1 MISKSL
7 KLLFILSVFQ
17 FFVGCASDTTRAETP
32 EGAFKIAQE
41 FEAADR
47 FEIAIIKYADVKN
60 KFPYSSYAVLAEL
73 AIADVQY
80 KRESYPEAQ
89 IAYQN
94 FRELHPKHPKIDFVI
109 FRTGMSYYLQLP
121 ESVDRD
127 LSLAQDAI
135 YSFNEVIKLYPN
147 SEYVKEA
154 REFREKSYA
163 MLVEKELYVADF
175 YFKQK
180 QYEPALGR
188 YESAYRKYSGFGYDP
203 RSLLGA
209 ARSAQKSEDVKKQK
223 QYSSI
228 LLSKFGNSN
237 EAKIAKR
244 EGL

>member
-17 FFVGCASDTTRAETP
+17 LFVGCASDATRAETP

-47 FEIAIIKYADVKN
+47 FEIALIKYSDVKN

-109 FRTGMSYYLQLP
+109 FRIAMSYYLQLP
-121 ESVDRD
+121 ETIDRD

-147 SEYVKEA
+147 SEHLKDA
-154 REFREKSYA
+154 REYREKSYV

-175 YFKQK
+175 YYKQK
-180 QYEPALGR
+180 KYDSSLAR
-188 YESAYRKYSGFGYDP
+188 YESAYRKYPGFGYDP
-203 RSLLGA
+203 KSLLGA
-209 ARSAQKSEDVKKQK
+209 ARAAKKIEDAKKQK
-223 QYSSI
+223 EYSGI
-228 LLSKFGNSN
+228 LISKFSNSE
-237 EAKIAKR
+237 EAKTAKS